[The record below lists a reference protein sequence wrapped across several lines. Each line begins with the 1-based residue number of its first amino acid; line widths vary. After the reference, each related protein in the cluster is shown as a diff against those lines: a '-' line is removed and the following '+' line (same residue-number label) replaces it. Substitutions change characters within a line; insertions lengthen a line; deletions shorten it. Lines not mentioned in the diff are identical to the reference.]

1 MRRFRRSLLAL
12 ACLAAAG
19 LAVAQT
25 KRSADASPPAVTSAH
40 AGGAAADNTPSV
52 PSPEALSTLAKPNK
66 DQCQLGH
73 GTADPV
79 NGKIK
84 HVIELQF
91 DNVHYN
97 RDNPNVASDL
107 EQMPHLLNFLKDNG
121 TLFTNDHTI
130 LISHTA
136 GGILSTLTGLYPDR
150 QGQTVTNSSR

>member
-1 MRRFRRSLLAL
+1 FGGGRRNDARRQKAERGNPMRFTWKVAAL
-12 ACLAAAG
+12 GAVACVCLAAAG

-25 KRSADASPPAVTSAH
+25 KRGVAASPAAVTSGH
-40 AGGAAADNTPSV
+40 SGGVAADSTPSG
-52 PSPEALSTLAKPNK
+52 PSPQALSALAKPNK

-84 HVIELQF
+84 HVIEIQF

-107 EQMPHLLNFLKDNG
+107 EQ
-121 TLFTNDHTI
+121 
-130 LISHTA
+130 
-136 GGILSTLTGLYPDR
+136 
-150 QGQTVTNSSR
+150 